1 MNIGFVG
8 VGFMGK
14 HMAINLIKA
23 GHSIK
28 VFDINSRVVDEL

>member
-14 HMAINLIKA
+14 HMAINLIK
-23 GHSIK
+23 
-28 VFDINSRVVDEL
+28 INLIIARFYLDKEN